1 MVRPRTS
8 PETTP
13 ILQLL
18 SDYSFD
24 VDTCAEAMVTG
35 WLQQFEPV
43 WVSQAITEALYQGR
57 YKMVSVDHILQLW
70 QRRGQPLRHFNR
82 EFESIILGQS
92 WGQFLAAT
100 KANAAAN
107 RDSEPSSS
115 LSIAEATTEADPDHH
130 SRYPFQAIEAQGNG
144 RSVPIPPFGVH
155 LSLPDHGS
163 ACHPF
168 PLAAADSFSTNETQ
182 PEPPE
187 DSPTL
192 FGASSR
198 TIPPLTPDQLA
209 RLTQPALAPEVVEN
223 LEPAPPKRPSSIAE
237 NLEPAPLQSSPPL
250 SEDSEPTLLQSS
262 PLIDD
267 SAAEALMAG
276 FFADEFLLPENAL
289 TTAAAETSEADE
301 VMASSLSPDQNLSAA
316 ESTKFATPSDAG
328 STDAMVAATDLT
340 EADLT
345 EVDLT
350 EDDTTDL
357 IAATKDTT
365 EGLAPASEPVMANP
379 ETAQVVIPN
388 FQPVADRVFSPESA
402 DSIPPFV
409 PNPGP
414 SEFHQRL
421 KAVVEAGRQEN

>member
-130 SRYPFQAIEAQGNG
+130 SRYPFQTIEAQGNG

-163 ACHPF
+163 ARHPF

-209 RLTQPALAPEVVEN
+209 RLTQPALVPEVVED
-223 LEPAPPKRPSSIAE
+223 LEPAPPQSPFPIAE
-237 NLEPAPLQSSPPL
+237 DLKPAPPQNSSP
-250 SEDSEPTLLQSS
+250 
-262 PLIDD
+262 IDD
-267 SAAEALMAG
+267 SATEALMAG

-289 TTAAAETSEADE
+289 TTAAAGTSEADE
-301 VMASSLSPDQNLSAA
+301 VMANPLSPDQNLSAA

>member
-1 MVRPRTS
+1 MVRPPAS

-24 VDTCAEAMVTG
+24 VDTSAEAMVTG
-35 WLQQFEPV
+35 WLQRFEPA

-115 LSIAEATTEADPDHH
+115 LSMADAMTKAASDHH
-130 SRYPFQAIEAQGNG
+130 LHYPTQTIEAQGNG
-144 RSVPIPPFGVH
+144 HSVPISPFGAD
-155 LSLPDHGS
+155 LSQPNHDS
-163 ACHPF
+163 AYHPF
-168 PLAAADSFSTNETQ
+168 HLPATASFPVS
-182 PEPPE
+182 EPDPAE
-187 DSPTL
+187 ANPA
-192 FGASSR
+192 FVGASAR

-209 RLTQPALAPEVVEN
+209 RLTQPAIAPELAHTPLPTPPQNPPPIDESATEA
-223 LEPAPPKRPSSIAE
+223 LTAEFLTDEPLLTADALTAE
-237 NLEPAPLQSSPPL
+237 
-250 SEDSEPTLLQSS
+250 
-262 PLIDD
+262 
-267 SAAEALMAG
+267 AAEL
-276 FFADEFLLPENAL
+276 
-289 TTAAAETSEADE
+289 SEADK
-301 VMASSLSPDQNLSAA
+301 VIASHRPPAQNFYAA
-316 ESTKFATPSDAG
+316 GVTESVIPFDAERR
-328 STDAMVAATDLT
+328 DVIVAATDTAEDATVTMTAT
-340 EADLT
+340 EDPT
-345 EVDLT
+345 EVL
-350 EDDTTDL
+350 L
-357 IAATKDTT
+357 
-365 EGLAPASEPVMANP
+365 PEPESFGDNT

-388 FQPVADRVFSPESA
+388 FQPVAGLASHPESA

-414 SEFHQRL
+414 SDFHQRL